1 MKNFDVVVVGGG
13 GGGMAA
19 AYEAANNGAKVAL
32 IEREKLGGV
41 LNQCIHNGFGLTL
54 FKKEMTGPEYAET
67 LQNMIKNDRI
77 TIFNDT
83 FVLEV
88 TEDKKIKIISPKGYE
103 VLNAKSL
110 VVSTGARERP
120 IQALGIPGDRPA
132 GVMTAGL
139 AQKFINIDG
148 FLPGKEA
155 VIIGSGDIGMIVAR
169 RLILEGAKVK
179 GVYEIMPYPGG
190 LVRNKVQCLDDF
202 NIPIH
207 TSCTVTKIIGKERVE
222 GIVVSDFDK
231 NLRPIPGTERIIKCD
246 ILVTSVGLIP
256 ENEIIKDIVDMDP
269 KTGGPV
275 VDDIMR
281 TSKEWIFAA
290 GNNVVIYDLVDYVSE
305 MGMLAGKYAAKYAKG
320 EDMPKRIGKVIPKG
334 HVSFA
339 VPQIVTDSDSTI
351 VFGRFDNVYSKL
363 KFKCGDKT
371 KVEFNAKPSEMF
383 RVPLN
388 LKEDIVVEADVI

>member
-1 MKNFDVVVVGGG
+1 MKFDVVVIGGG

-19 AYEAANNGAKVAL
+19 AYSAAKNGAKVAL

-54 FKKEMTGPEYAET
+54 FKTEMTGPEYSEK
-67 LQNMIKNDRI
+67 LQTMIDNDKI
-77 TIFNDT
+77 TVFSDT
-83 FVLEV
+83 FVSEI
-88 TEDKKIKIISPKGYE
+88 TKNREIKIISPKGYE
-103 VLNAKSL
+103 TLVTKSL

-148 FLPGKEA
+148 YLPGKKA

-169 RLILEGAKVK
+169 RLVLEGAKVE

-190 LVRNKVQCLDDF
+190 LIRNKVQCLDDF
-202 NIPIH
+202 DIPIH
-207 TSCTVTKIIGKERVE
+207 TSCTVTKIIGKNRIK
-222 GIVVSDFDK
+222 GIIVSDFDK
-231 NLRPIPGTERIIKCD
+231 NLRPIPNTERFVECD
-246 ILVTSVGLIP
+246 LLVTSVGLIP
-256 ENEIIKDIVDMDP
+256 ENELIENIVDMDP

-281 TSKEWIFAA
+281 TSVEWIFAA

-305 MGMLAGKYAAKYAKG
+305 MGMMAGKYAALYAKG
-320 EDMPKRIGKVIPKG
+320 EKMPEITGKVIVG
-334 HVSFA
+334 NHVSFA
-339 VPQIVTDSDSTI
+339 VPQLVTNSKNTI
-351 VFGRFDNVYSKL
+351 IFGRFDNVYSKL

-383 RVPLN
+383 RIPLES
-388 LKEDIVVEADVI
+388 KEDIIVEAEIL

>member
-1 MKNFDVVVVGGG
+1 MEFDVVVVGGG

-19 AYEAANNGAKVAL
+19 AYSAAKIGAKVAL

-41 LNQCIHNGFGLTL
+41 LNQCIHNGFGLTI
-54 FKKEMTGPEYAET
+54 FKKEMTGPEYAEK
-67 LQNMIKNDRI
+67 LQDMINNDNI
-77 TIFNDT
+77 KIFNDT
-83 FVLEV
+83 FVLDV
-88 TEDKKIKIISPKGYE
+88 TENKEIKIISPNGYDI
-103 VLNAKSL
+103 LKAKSL

-148 FLPGKEA
+148 YLPGKEA
-155 VIIGSGDIGMIVAR
+155 IIIGSGDIGMIVAR
-169 RLILEGAKVK
+169 RLVLEGANVK

-190 LVRNKVQCLDDF
+190 LIRNKVQCLEDF
-202 NIPIH
+202 DIPIY
-207 TSCTVTKIIGKERVE
+207 TSCTVTKIIGKERIK
-222 GIVVSDFDK
+222 GVVISDFDK
-231 NLRPIPGTERIIKCD
+231 NLRPIPGTERVITCD
-246 ILVTSVGLIP
+246 LLVTSVGLIP
-256 ENEIIKDIVDMDP
+256 ENEIIKNIVEMDP

-281 TSKEWIFAA
+281 TSVDWIFAA

-305 MGMLAGKYAAKYAKG
+305 MGMLAGEYAAKNALGYK
-320 EDMPKRIGKVIPKG
+320 MPNRVGKVKVNG

-339 VPQIVTDSDSTI
+339 VPQIITDSEDTV
-351 VFGRFDNVYSKL
+351 VFGRFDNVFDKL
-363 KFKCGDKT
+363 KFKCGSKT

-383 RVPLN
+383 RIPLKV
-388 LKEDIVVEADVI
+388 KESIVVEAEEL

>member
-1 MKNFDVVVVGGG
+1 MNFDVVVVGGG

-19 AYEAANNGAKVAL
+19 AYAAAKFGAKVAL

-41 LNQCIHNGFGLTL
+41 LNQCIHNGFGLTI
-54 FKKEMTGPEYAET
+54 FKKEMTGPEYAEK
-67 LQNMIKNDRI
+67 LQDMINNDNI

-88 TEDKKIKIISPKGYE
+88 TENREIKIISPNGYQ
-103 VLNAKSL
+103 VLKTKSL

-148 FLPGKEA
+148 YLPGKEA

-169 RLILEGAKVK
+169 RLVLEGANVK

-190 LVRNKVQCLDDF
+190 LIRNKVQCLEDF

-207 TSCTVTKIIGKERVE
+207 TSCTVTKIIGKKRVE

-231 NLRPIPGTERIIKCD
+231 NLKPIPGTERVIKCD
-246 ILVTSVGLIP
+246 LLVTSVGLIP
-256 ENEIIKDIVDMDP
+256 ENEIIKNIVEMDS
-269 KTGGPV
+269 KTGGPII
-275 VDDIMR
+275 DDIMR
-281 TSKEWIFAA
+281 TSEEWIFAA

-305 MGMLAGKYAAKYAKG
+305 MGMLAGEYAAKYAKG
-320 EDMPKRIGKVIPKG
+320 EQMPKRTGKVVVKG

-339 VPQIVTDSDSTI
+339 VPQIVTNSEKTI
-351 VFGRFDNVYSKL
+351 IFGRFDNVYDKL

-388 LKEDIVVEADVI
+388 SKDDIVVEADEI